1 MARSSAQQTEIEADQ
16 VDVPRVLVV
25 DDDRSLRE
33 IFGDA
38 LRQSGYEVRT
48 ASSGRTALSVLEA
61 GWVPCVIFLDLRM
74 PDMDG
79 WELSRHLR
87 TDDRWRNIR
96 IVVVAAHARIDREAS
111 SIGAA
116 AWLQKPFDLARLD
129 QQARALC
136 RGCE

>member
-1 MARSSAQQTEIEADQ
+1 MARSSAQQNDIDSGE
-16 VDVPRVLVV
+16 VHVPRILVV

-33 IFGDA
+33 IFSDA

-48 ASSGRTALSVLEA
+48 ASSGRTALNVLEA

-79 WELSRHLR
+79 WELSRLIR
-87 TDDRWRNIR
+87 GDDRWRNIR

-111 SIGAA
+111 SIGAE
-116 AWLQKPFDLARLD
+116 AWLQKPFDLSRLD